1 MSTLGPRGRPGP
13 RPTARRRG
21 LSTGTALFLIAVGA
35 ILWFAVTANAVPG
48 LNLHIAGVILL
59 LIGVIGL
66 LLPMVASGPR
76 TRRSLSPWVRPSGH
90 DNPRV
95 DELKRAAAA
104 DDAVIE
110 EDDKFFDPE
119 GPGSREDDL

>member
-13 RPTARRRG
+13 GPAARRRA
-21 LSTGTALFLIAVGA
+21 LNTGTALSLIAVGA

-48 LNLHIAGVILL
+48 LNLHIVGVILL
-59 LIGVIGL
+59 LIGVVGL
-66 LLPMVASGPR
+66 LLPMAASGPR
-76 TRRSLSPWVRPSGH
+76 TRRSLSPWLRPSGH

-95 DELKRAAAA
+95 EELKRAAAA
-104 DDAVIE
+104 DDAEIE
-110 EDDKFFDPE
+110 EDDKFFDPD